1 MNTAYETTNEADPLA
16 HSFWDPAGGRQA
28 PTPRR
33 PTISISA
40 APYDGH
46 AVPVMLESLAKCG
59 ATHVEPAYI
68 VNYTEPFDERA
79 FSAQRAAEWRGWLG
93 DSGIACE
100 AFSAHVDLGVP
111 ENAHAFIKRMDFACS
126 LGARII
132 NTNAAIRANAM
143 GFQRNLPALLKHAE
157 AIGLVIGFENPGDG
171 RDSLINT
178 AADGIDLIRRI
189 DSPWARLNYDAGN
202 TVSHRPT
209 VDAVADGLLAL
220 PACGHT
226 HIKDV
231 RASAAGWEFVPP
243 GSGDIHCATLI
254 AAVVRET
261 SINLSIELPLRMRR
275 GPDAQPIRAPTPV
288 ALTTIE
294 GSLRCSL
301 AAVNQA
307 IAMALV
313 PPSQHAR
320 A

>member
-1 MNTAYETTNEADPLA
+1 MSTAY
-16 HSFWDPAGGRQA
+16 DPATAANMPAHAFWGLDGGKPPSSPRT
-28 PTPRR
+28 PTV
-33 PTISISA
+33 SISA

-46 AVPVMLESLAKCG
+46 SVPVMLDSLAKCG
-59 ATHVEPAYI
+59 ASHVEPAYI
-68 VNYTEPFDERA
+68 VNYTEPFDESA
-79 FSAQRAAEWRGWLG
+79 FSEHHANAWRGWLRS
-93 DSGIACE
+93 SGIACE
-100 AFSAHVDLGVP
+100 AFSAHVDLGIA
-111 ENAHAFIKRMDFACS
+111 ENAHAFLRRMDFARS

-132 NTNAAIRANAM
+132 NTNAAIRANAE

-178 AADGIDLIRRI
+178 AADGIALIRSI

-209 VDAVADGLLAL
+209 VDAVADGLLAM
-220 PACGHT
+220 PVCGHT

-261 SINLSIELPLRMRR
+261 TINLSIELPLRMRR
-275 GPDAQPIRAPTPV
+275 GPDAQPIRAAAPV
-288 ALTTIE
+288 ALTQIE
-294 GSLRCSL
+294 ASLRCSL
-301 AAVNQA
+301 AAVSQA
-307 IAMALV
+307 IAMALQSQKV
-313 PPSQHAR
+313 PA
-320 A
+320 